1 LLSNLDLNFALLIW
15 LSMTFS
21 PPNLTAAATA
31 LVVEDEFLIANDLRR
46 ILTKAGYQVVGLAES
61 GAEARA
67 LVAQAAPT
75 IVLLDIFLKGPETGI
90 DLAHWLREQRIPFV
104 FLSANL
110 TDSVLA
116 DAKVTQPF
124 GFLNKPFREKDVLTT
139 LEIARYRH
147 AHGEEALLRQQRDIQ
162 MGVNNAIVT
171 VHDRDQ
177 LCLAI
182 ASQID
187 KLVPFALLNLRIGLP
202 EEQSVYWVLLR
213 KTALG
218 NFERA
223 QLPGLLGRDSP
234 PELLAKLT
242 HEAPDQ
248 LGERPGLFA
257 GAAFDELCRHYPTAQ
272 ASRDTF
278 GVRAMAVFPVLLKQ
292 RSFTS
297 IQLAS
302 TSEEGFSVA
311 DYETISLIIPQIA
324 LALDNLLACE
334 EIDARRRLKT
344 TELALVGAFR
354 NGRDLDE
361 IAPVMAAAIHHLLP
375 LDLLTLYQAG
385 RVLGTT
391 QDDTSVYRQGTEF
404 LPLRLE
410 ELVDLSDATTRQQ
423 WQQALTA
430 LEARMQQPTLN
441 VGEAGREA
449 RASNLVAQRYGER
462 LGGLQS
468 SMYVPIL
475 IKGRP
480 WAALVV
486 ASKTAYAYTEKDL
499 RLLQDL
505 SRPLSL
511 ALENL
516 LAFERIKTLS
526 EQLEQ
531 EKIYLSEEI
540 KTSHNFEEIIG
551 TGAAMQALFQNIA
564 LVAPTD
570 YTVLI
575 TGETGTGKEL
585 VARAVHNT
593 SQRARRTMIKVNC
606 AALPPQLIESELF
619 GHERGSFTGATDK
632 RLGKFELAQGSTIF
646 LDEIGELPLELQAKL
661 LRVLQEKEI
670 ERIGGRETIR
680 VDVRIMA
687 ATNRDLQQEVAA
699 GRFRADLYYRLNVFP
714 LVVPPLRERPED
726 IVPLAMHFLP
736 RIGKKLGKPLTG
748 IATPAVQQM
757 QHYAWPGNIRELEH
771 VLERA
776 AILSYSPTLALA
788 ETLGPAAPP
797 SSAPAEP
804 GLVRPLQES
813 MREAI
818 LAALAQAGNRVR
830 GGGGAA
836 ELLAVKPTTLEARM
850 KKLGISVPR

>member
-1 LLSNLDLNFALLIW
+1 
-15 LSMTFS
+15 MTPL
-21 PPNLTAAATA
+21 PPEPAAATA
-31 LVVEDEFLIANDLRR
+31 LIVEDEFLIANDLRR
-46 ILTKAGYQVVGLAES
+46 ILAKAGYEVLGLAES

-67 LVAQAAPT
+67 LVAQAAPS
-75 IVLLDIFLKGPETGI
+75 IVLLDIFLKGAETGI
-90 DLAHWLREQRIPFV
+90 ELAHWLGEQHIPFI

-110 TDSVLA
+110 TDSVLDA
-116 DAKVTQPF
+116 AKVTQSF
-124 GFLNKPFREKDVLTT
+124 GFLNKPFREKDVLTA

-147 AHGEEALLRQQRDIQ
+147 AHSEEAKLRQQRDIQ
-162 MGVNNAIVT
+162 MAVNNAIVT

-182 ASQID
+182 AAQID
-187 KLVPFALLNLRIGLP
+187 KLAPFALLNLRMGLP
-202 EEQSVYWVLLR
+202 EEQSFYWVMLR

-218 NFERA
+218 NFERMH
-223 QLPGLLGRDSP
+223 LPGLLGRDSP
-234 PELLAKLT
+234 PELLARLT
-242 HEAPDQ
+242 QEAPDQ

-257 GAAFDELCRHYPTAQ
+257 GAAFEELCRHYPTAQ
-272 ASRDTF
+272 ASRDAF

-302 TSEEGFSVA
+302 TSAAGFSQVE
-311 DYETISLIIPQIA
+311 YEAVSLIIPQIA

-344 TELALVGAFR
+344 VELAIVSAFR
-354 NGRDLDE
+354 NGRDLTE
-361 IAPVMAAAIHHLLP
+361 IAPVVAAAIHQVLP
-375 LDLLTLYQAG
+375 LDLLTLYQVG
-385 RVLGTT
+385 RVLGTA
-391 QDDTSVYRQGTEF
+391 QDDTSVYRQGPEF
-404 LPLRLE
+404 LPLRLRDV
-410 ELVDLSDATTRQQ
+410 VDLADESTRQQ
-423 WQQALTA
+423 WQAALTD
-430 LEARMQQPTLN
+430 LEALMQQPTLN
-441 VGEAGREA
+441 VGEAGRAA
-449 RASNLVAQRYGER
+449 RAHNLVAQRYGER

-468 SMYVPIL
+468 SMYMPII

-486 ASKTAYAYTEKDL
+486 ASKVAYAYTEKDL

-531 EKIYLSEEI
+531 EKIYLTEEL

-551 TGAAMQALFQNIA
+551 TGPVMQALFKSIA

-570 YTVLI
+570 YTVLV

-585 VARAVHNT
+585 VARAIHNV
-593 SQRARRTMIKVNC
+593 SKRARRTMIKVNC
-606 AALPPQLIESELF
+606 AALPTQLIESELF
-619 GHERGSFTGATDK
+619 GHEKGSFTGATDK

-670 ERIGGRETIR
+670 ERLGGRGPIV
-680 VDVRIMA
+680 VDVRIIA

-726 IVPLAMHFLP
+726 IVPLALHFLP

-748 IATPAVQQM
+748 IATDSVQQM

-776 AILSYSPTLALA
+776 AILSYSPTLALP
-788 ETLGPAAPP
+788 ETLGPPLAARAVPV
-797 SSAPAEP
+797 EN
-804 GLVRPLQES
+804 GTVRPLHES

-830 GGGGAA
+830 GSGGAA
-836 ELLAVKPTTLEARM
+836 ELLHIKPTTLEARM
-850 KKLGISVPR
+850 KKLGVSVPR

>member
-1 LLSNLDLNFALLIW
+1 MTPLSPEI
-15 LSMTFS
+15 
-21 PPNLTAAATA
+21 ATA
-31 LVVEDEFLIANDLRR
+31 TTALIVEDEFVIANDLRR
-46 ILTKAGYQVVGLAES
+46 ILTKAGYEVIGLAES
-61 GAEARA
+61 AAEARA
-67 LVAQAAPT
+67 LVAQATPG
-75 IVLLDIFLKGPETGI
+75 IVLLDIFLKGTETGI
-90 DLAHWLREQRIPFV
+90 DLAHWLGERGIPFI

-110 TDSVLA
+110 TDSVLGA
-116 DAKVTQPF
+116 AKVTQSY

-147 AHGEEALLRQQRDIQ
+147 AHSEETKLRQQRDIQ
-162 MGVNNAIVT
+162 MAVNNAIVT
-171 VHDRDQ
+171 VHDRDA

-182 ASQID
+182 AAQVD
-187 KLVPFALLNLRIGLP
+187 RLVPFTLLNLRIGLP
-202 EEQSVYWVLLR
+202 QEQSFYWVMLR

-218 NFERA
+218 NFERVH
-223 QLPGLLGRDSP
+223 LPGLLGRDSP
-234 PELLAKLT
+234 PELLARLT
-242 HEAPDQ
+242 QQAPDQ
-248 LGERPGLFA
+248 LGERPGRFA
-257 GAAFDELCRHYPTAQ
+257 GAAFEDLCQHYPTAQ
-272 ASRDTF
+272 ASREAF

-302 TSEEGFSVA
+302 TSLEGFSTA
-311 DYETISLIIPQIA
+311 DYEAINLIIPQIA

-334 EIDARRRLKT
+334 EIDARRRFKT
-344 TELALVGAFR
+344 AELSLVGAFR
-354 NGRDLDE
+354 NGRDLAE
-361 IAPVMAAAIHHLLP
+361 IAPVVAAAIHKLLP
-375 LDLLTLYQAG
+375 LDLLGFHQVG
-385 RVLGTT
+385 QVLGTT
-391 QDDTSVYRQGTEF
+391 PDETTVYRQDDTFRP
-404 LPLRLE
+404 LPQNLV
-410 ELVDLSDATTRQQ
+410 VDLTDHQARQT
-423 WQQALTA
+423 WQQSLAELQAL
-430 LEARMQQPTLN
+430 MQQPTLN
-441 VGEAGREA
+441 VGETGRAVRA
-449 RASNLVAQRYGER
+449 RNLVAQRYGDW

-468 SMYVPIL
+468 SMYVPIMVA
-475 IKGRP
+475 GQPR
-480 WAALVV
+480 ASLVV

-526 EQLEQ
+526 EQLQQ
-531 EKIYLSEEI
+531 EKIYLTEEI

-551 TGAAMQALFQNIA
+551 TGPAMQVLFKSLA

-585 VARAVHNT
+585 VARAIHNV
-593 SQRARRTMIKVNC
+593 SKRASRTMIKVNC

-619 GHERGSFTGATDK
+619 GHEKGSFTGATDK

-670 ERIGGRETIR
+670 ERIGGRGTIV
-680 VDVRIMA
+680 VDVRIIA

-726 IVPLAMHFLP
+726 IVPLALHFLP

-748 IATPAVQQM
+748 IATASVQQM

-788 ETLGPAAPP
+788 EALGPVATTSPT
-797 SSAPAEP
+797 AEI

-813 MREAI
+813 MRAAI
-818 LAALAQAGNRVR
+818 LAALAQASNRVR
-830 GGGGAA
+830 GAGGAA
-836 ELLAVKPTTLEARM
+836 ELLNIKPTTLEARM
-850 KKLGISVPR
+850 KKLGVSVPR

>member
-1 LLSNLDLNFALLIW
+1 
-15 LSMTFS
+15 MTLPS
-21 PPNLTAAATA
+21 SELATAATA
-31 LVVEDEFLIANDLRR
+31 LIVEDEFLIANDLRR
-46 ILTKAGYQVVGLAES
+46 ILIKAGYEVLGLAES

-67 LVAQAAPT
+67 LVAQAVPA
-75 IVLLDIFLKGPETGI
+75 IVLLDVFLKGTETGI
-90 DLAHWLREQRIPFV
+90 DLAHWLSEQNIPFV

-110 TDSVLA
+110 TDNVLA
-116 DAKVTQPF
+116 AAKVTQAL

-147 AHGEEALLRQQRDIQ
+147 AHSEEAKLRQQRDIQ
-162 MGVNNAIVT
+162 MAVNNAIVT

-182 ASQID
+182 AAQID
-187 KLVPFALLNLRIGLP
+187 KLAPFALLNLRMGLP
-202 EEQSVYWVLLR
+202 EEQSFYWVMLR

-218 NFERA
+218 NFERVH
-223 QLPGLLGRDSP
+223 LPGLLGRDSP

-242 HEAPDQ
+242 QEDPDQ
-248 LGERPGLFA
+248 LGERPGLFV
-257 GAAFDELCRHYPTAQ
+257 GAAFEELCQHYLTAQ
-272 ASRDTF
+272 ASREAF

-302 TSEEGFSVA
+302 TAAEGFSPA
-311 DYETISLIIPQIA
+311 DYEAINSIVPQIA

-334 EIDARRRLKT
+334 EVDARRRLKT
-344 TELALVGAFR
+344 AELAIVGAFR
-354 NGRDLDE
+354 NGRNLAE
-361 IAPVMAAAIHHLLP
+361 IAPLVAAAIHRLLP
-375 LDLLTLYQAG
+375 LDLLTFCQVG
-385 RVLGTT
+385 RVLSTA
-391 QDDTSVYRQGTEF
+391 QEDTGVYRQGTDF
-404 LPLRLE
+404 RLLPRE
-410 ELVDLSDATTRQQ
+410 QLVDLTDDQAYQQ
-423 WQQALTA
+423 WQQALA
-430 LEARMQQPTLN
+430 DLAPLLQQPTLN
-441 VGEAGREA
+441 VGEAGHVV
-449 RASNLVAQRYGER
+449 RAHNLVAQRYSTW
-462 LGGLQS
+462 LGGLHS
-468 SMYVPIL
+468 SMYVPIF
-475 IKGRP
+475 IQGQP
-480 WAALVV
+480 QAALVV
-486 ASKTAYAYTEKDL
+486 ASKAAYAYTEKDL

-505 SRPLSL
+505 SRPLGL

-531 EKIYLSEEI
+531 EKIYLTEEL

-551 TGAAMQALFQNIA
+551 TGPVMQALFKSIA

-585 VARAVHNT
+585 VARAIHNV
-593 SQRARRTMIKVNC
+593 SKRASRTMIKVNC

-619 GHERGSFTGATDK
+619 GHEKGSFTGATDK

-670 ERIGGRETIR
+670 ERIGGRGTIV
-680 VDVRIMA
+680 VDVRIIA

-726 IVPLAMHFLP
+726 IVPLALHFLP

-748 IATPAVQQM
+748 IATASVQQM

-788 ETLGPAAPP
+788 ETLGPALAA
-797 SSAPAEP
+797 SAIPVETNA
-804 GLVRPLQES
+804 VRPLQVS

-818 LAALAQAGNRVR
+818 LAALAQSGNRVR
-830 GGGGAA
+830 GSGGAA
-836 ELLAVKPTTLEARM
+836 ELLNIKATTLEARM
-850 KKLGISVPR
+850 KKLGVSVAR

>member
-1 LLSNLDLNFALLIW
+1 
-15 LSMTFS
+15 
-21 PPNLTAAATA
+21 
-31 LVVEDEFLIANDLRR
+31 
-46 ILTKAGYQVVGLAES
+46 
-61 GAEARA
+61 
-67 LVAQAAPT
+67 
-75 IVLLDIFLKGPETGI
+75 
-90 DLAHWLREQRIPFV
+90 
-104 FLSANL
+104 
-110 TDSVLA
+110 
-116 DAKVTQPF
+116 
-124 GFLNKPFREKDVLTT
+124 
-139 LEIARYRH
+139 
-147 AHGEEALLRQQRDIQ
+147 
-162 MGVNNAIVT
+162 
-171 VHDRDQ
+171 
-177 LCLAI
+177 
-182 ASQID
+182 
-187 KLVPFALLNLRIGLP
+187 
-202 EEQSVYWVLLR
+202 
-213 KTALG
+213 
-218 NFERA
+218 
-223 QLPGLLGRDSP
+223 
-234 PELLAKLT
+234 
-242 HEAPDQ
+242 
-248 LGERPGLFA
+248 LFA
-257 GAAFDELCRHYPTAQ
+257 GAAFEELCRHYPTAQ
-272 ASRDTF
+272 ASRTAF

-297 IQLAS
+297 MQLAS
-302 TSEEGFSVA
+302 TDAEGFSVA
-311 DYETISLIIPQIA
+311 DYEAIELIIPQIA

-334 EIDARRRLKT
+334 EIEARRRLKSA
-344 TELALVGAFR
+344 ELTIVEACR
-354 NGRDLDE
+354 NGRDLAE
-361 IAPVMAAAIHHLLP
+361 IAPVVAAAIHQLLP
-375 LDLLTLYQAG
+375 LDLLTLYQVG
-385 RVLGTT
+385 RVLGTA
-391 QDDTSVYRQGTEF
+391 QDDTSVYRQGAEF

-410 ELVDLSDATTRQQ
+410 EVVDLSDAATRQQ
-423 WQQALTA
+423 WQQALTS

-449 RASNLVAQRYGER
+449 RASNLVAERYGER

-468 SMYVPIL
+468 SMYVPII

-486 ASKTAYAYTEKDL
+486 ASRVAYAYTEKDL

-551 TGAAMQALFQNIA
+551 TGAAMQALFKNIA

-570 YTVLI
+570 YTVLV

-593 SQRARRTMIKVNC
+593 SPRARRTMIKVNC

-619 GHERGSFTGATDK
+619 GHEKGSFTGATDK

-670 ERIGGRETIR
+670 ERIGGKGTIV
-680 VDVRIMA
+680 VDVRIIA

-726 IVPLAMHFLP
+726 IVPLATHFLP

-748 IATPAVQQM
+748 IATASVQQM
-757 QHYAWPGNIRELEH
+757 QYYGWPGNIRELEH

-788 ETLGPAAPP
+788 ESLGPAAAASAAPP
-797 SSAPAEP
+797 ET

-818 LAALAQAGNRVR
+818 QAALAQAGNRVR
-830 GGGGAA
+830 GSGGAA
-836 ELLAVKPTTLEARM
+836 ELLNIKPTTLEARM
-850 KKLGISVPR
+850 KKLGIGVPR

>member
-1 LLSNLDLNFALLIW
+1 
-15 LSMTFS
+15 MTPAF
-21 PPNLTAAATA
+21 PELATVVTA
-31 LVVEDEFLIANDLRR
+31 LIVEDEFLIANDLRR
-46 ILTKAGYQVVGLAES
+46 ILTKAGYEVLGLAES
-61 GAEARA
+61 GAEART
-67 LVAQAAPT
+67 LVAQAAPA
-75 IVLLDIFLKGPETGI
+75 IVLLDIFLKGSETGI
-90 DLAHWLREQRIPFV
+90 DLAHWLNEQRIPFI

-110 TDSVLA
+110 TDRVLA
-116 DAKVTQPF
+116 EAKVTQPF

-147 AHGEEALLRQQRDIQ
+147 AHSEEAMLRQQRDVQIA
-162 MGVNNAIVT
+162 VNNAIVT

-182 ASQID
+182 AAQVD
-187 KLVPFALLNLRIGLP
+187 KLVPFTFLNLRIGLP
-202 EEQSVYWVLLR
+202 EEQSFYWVLLR

-218 NFERA
+218 NFERVH
-223 QLPGLLGRDSP
+223 LPGLLGRDTP
-234 PELLAKLT
+234 HELLAKFT
-242 HEAPDQ
+242 QEAPDQ

-257 GAAFDELCRHYPTAQ
+257 GAAFEELCRHYPTAQ
-272 ASRDTF
+272 ASRTAF

-297 IQLAS
+297 MQLAS
-302 TSEEGFSVA
+302 TDAEGFSVA
-311 DYETISLIIPQIA
+311 DYEAIELIIPQIA

-334 EIDARRRLKT
+334 EIEARRRLKSA
-344 TELALVGAFR
+344 ELTIVEACR
-354 NGRDLDE
+354 NGRDLAE
-361 IAPVMAAAIHHLLP
+361 IAPVVAAAIHQLLP
-375 LDLLTLYQAG
+375 LDLLTLYQVG
-385 RVLGTT
+385 RVLGTA

-410 ELVDLSDATTRQQ
+410 EVVDLSDAATRQQ
-423 WQQALTA
+423 WQQALTS

-449 RASNLVAQRYGER
+449 RASNLVAERYGER

-468 SMYVPIL
+468 SMYVPII

-486 ASKTAYAYTEKDL
+486 ASRVAYAYTEKDL

-551 TGAAMQALFQNIA
+551 TGAAMQALFKNIA

-593 SQRARRTMIKVNC
+593 SPRARRTMIKVNC

-619 GHERGSFTGATDK
+619 GHEKGSFTGATDK

-670 ERIGGRETIR
+670 ERIGGKGAIV
-680 VDVRIMA
+680 VDVRIIA

-726 IVPLAMHFLP
+726 IVPLATHFLP

-748 IATPAVQQM
+748 IATASVQQM

-788 ETLGPAAPP
+788 ESLGPAAAASATPP
-797 SSAPAEP
+797 ET

-818 LAALAQAGNRVR
+818 QAALAQAGNRVR

-836 ELLAVKPTTLEARM
+836 ELLNIKPTTLEARM

>member
-1 LLSNLDLNFALLIW
+1 MTLL
-15 LSMTFS
+15 
-21 PPNLTAAATA
+21 PPNLIAAATA

-46 ILTKAGYQVVGLAES
+46 ILTKAGYEVLGLAES

-67 LVAQAAPT
+67 LVAEAAPG
-75 IVLLDIFLKGPETGI
+75 IVLLDIFLKGNETGI
-90 DLAHWLREQRIPFV
+90 ELAHWLREQRIPFI

-147 AHGEEALLRQQRDIQ
+147 AHSEEAILRQQRDVQIA
-162 MGVNNAIVT
+162 VNNAIVT

-182 ASQID
+182 AAQID
-187 KLVPFALLNLRIGLP
+187 KIVPFALLNLRIGLP
-202 EEQSVYWVLLR
+202 EEQSFYWVLLR

-218 NFERA
+218 TFERV

-242 HEAPDQ
+242 QEAPDQ

-257 GAAFDELCRHYPTAQ
+257 GAAFEELCRYYPTAQ

-292 RSFTS
+292 HSFTS

-302 TSEEGFSVA
+302 TSEAGFSVT
-311 DYETISLIIPQIA
+311 DYEAVSLIIPQIA
-324 LALDNLLACE
+324 LALDNLLVCE

-354 NGRDLDE
+354 NGRDLAE
-361 IAPVMAAAIHHLLP
+361 IAPVVAAAFHQLLP
-375 LDLLTLYQAG
+375 LDLLTLYQVG

-391 QDDTSVYRQGTEF
+391 QDDTSVYRQGADF
-404 LPLRLE
+404 LPLRIE
-410 ELVDLSDATTRQQ
+410 EIVDLADATTRQQ

-468 SMYVPIL
+468 SMYVPII
-475 IKGRP
+475 IKDRP

-486 ASKTAYAYTEKDL
+486 ASRTAYAYTEKDL
-499 RLLQDL
+499 RLLQEL

-540 KTSHNFEEIIG
+540 KTSHNFEELIG
-551 TGAAMQALFQNIA
+551 TGPAMQVLFKNIA

-593 SQRARRTMIKVNC
+593 SQRANRTMIKVNC

-619 GHERGSFTGATDK
+619 GHEKGSFTGATDK

-670 ERIGGRETIR
+670 ERIGGRGTIV
-680 VDVRIMA
+680 VDVRIVA

-726 IVPLAMHFLP
+726 IVPLALHFLP

-748 IATPAVQQM
+748 IATPSVQQL

-797 SSAPAEP
+797 TPAQAET

-830 GGGGAA
+830 GSGGAA
-836 ELLAVKPTTLEARM
+836 ELLNIKPTTLEARI

>member
-1 LLSNLDLNFALLIW
+1 MLPASTI
-15 LSMTFS
+15 
-21 PPNLTAAATA
+21 TATATA
-31 LVVEDEFLIANDLRR
+31 LIVEDEFVIANDLRR
-46 ILTKAGYQVVGLAES
+46 ILTKAGYGVLGLAES
-61 GAEARA
+61 ADEARA
-67 LVAQAAPT
+67 LVRQVAPA
-75 IVLLDIFLKGPETGI
+75 IVLLDIFLKGHETGI
-90 DLAHWLREQRIPFV
+90 DLAQWLNARRIPFI

-116 DAKVTQPF
+116 AAKVTQPF

-147 AHGEEALLRQQRDIQ
+147 AHGEEAALRQHRDIQ
-162 MGVNNAIVT
+162 IAVNNAIVT

-182 ASQID
+182 ATQID

-202 EEQSVYWVLLR
+202 EEQSFYWLLLR

-218 NFERA
+218 SFERV

-234 PELLAKLT
+234 PELLARLRQA
-242 HEAPDQ
+242 APDQ
-248 LGERPGLFA
+248 LGERPGRFA

-272 ASRDTF
+272 ASRAAF

-302 TSEEGFSVA
+302 TSEEGFSAA
-311 DYETISLIIPQIA
+311 DYEAVNLIIPQIA

-344 TELALVGAFR
+344 AELSIVGAFR
-354 NGRDLDE
+354 NGRTLAE
-361 IAPVMAAAIHHLLP
+361 IAPVVAAAIHKLLP
-375 LDLLTLYQAG
+375 LDLLGLHQVG

-391 QDDTSVYRQGTEF
+391 PTETTVYRQEDTF
-404 LPLRLE
+404 WPLPQA
-410 ELVDLSDATTRQQ
+410 LVVDPADDQQRQA
-423 WQQALTA
+423 WQQALTQ
-430 LEARMQQPTLN
+430 LQTLMQQPTLH
-441 VGEAGREA
+441 VGEAGHEA
-449 RASNLVAQRYGER
+449 RARNLVAQRYGEW

-468 SMYVPIL
+468 SMYVPIVVA
-475 IKGRP
+475 GQP
-480 WAALVV
+480 SAALVV

-505 SRPLSL
+505 GRPLGL

-531 EKIYLSEEI
+531 EKIYLREEI

-551 TGAAMQALFQNIA
+551 AGPSMQALFKSLA

-570 YTVLI
+570 YTVLV

-585 VARAVHNT
+585 VARAIHNA
-593 SQRARRTMIKVNC
+593 SPRARRTMIKVNC

-619 GHERGSFTGATDK
+619 GHEKGSFTGATDK

-670 ERIGGRETIR
+670 ERVGGRGIIV
-680 VDVRIMA
+680 VDVRIIA

-714 LVVPPLRERPED
+714 LVVPPLRARPED
-726 IVPLAMHFLP
+726 IVPLALHFLP

-748 IATPAVQQM
+748 IATASVQQM

-788 ETLGPAAPP
+788 EALGPVAAPAAALAD
-797 SSAPAEP
+797 SAP
-804 GLVRPLQES
+804 VRPLQDS

-830 GGGGAA
+830 GPGGAA
-836 ELLAVKPTTLEARM
+836 ELLHIKPTTLEARM
-850 KKLGISVPR
+850 KKLGVSVPR